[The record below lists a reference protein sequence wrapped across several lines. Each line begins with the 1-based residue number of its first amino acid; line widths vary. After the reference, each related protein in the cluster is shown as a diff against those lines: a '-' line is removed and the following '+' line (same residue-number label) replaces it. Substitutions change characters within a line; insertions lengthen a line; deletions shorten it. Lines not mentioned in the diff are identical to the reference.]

1 MRLVAIAI
9 VTILC
14 THSVRAE
21 PPAPR
26 DPTEE
31 LFSRKCSSCHTI
43 GKGKRVGPDLSGV
56 DKRRDAA
63 WLTRFIATPSGML
76 DSDADARAL
85 LKEYNGLRMPDL
97 GLSAEQASA
106 MVALIARCSGEVCDL
121 APSFTPATTAT
132 EADFARGRAL
142 FDGTE
147 RTKSGGPPCVAC
159 HTTSNLGGG
168 IHEGGTLAKDLS
180 HAFARLGD
188 EGMDAALRS
197 PPFAVMNKVF
207 DDHPL
212 ESDEVFAIRAFL
224 YDANRFSGAH
234 GGGTPFQLAGLLI
247 ALVTLLGLN
256 AAWSRRL
263 RGVRRSLVQ
272 KREPPA

>member
-1 MRLVAIAI
+1 MRLAAI
-9 VTILC
+9 VIVALLYAQ
-14 THSVRAE
+14 SVQA
-21 PPAPR
+21 APR

-63 WLTRFIATPSGML
+63 WLARFIAEPSGML

-85 LKEYNGLRMPDL
+85 LKEYSGLRMPDL
-97 GLSAEQASA
+97 GLSAEQASD
-106 MVALIARCSGEVCDL
+106 MVSLIARCSAEACDL

-168 IHEGGTLAKDLS
+168 IHEGGSLAKDLS
-180 HAFARLGD
+180 HSFARLGD

-197 PPFAVMNKVF
+197 PPFAVMNRVF

-224 YDANRFSGAH
+224 YDANRFSGTH

-247 ALVTLLGLN
+247 ALVTLLVLN

-263 RGVRRSLVQ
+263 LGVRRPLVQ